1 MLNEERVILMTQMAS
16 YESGEGR
23 KNVKIGNYFRSD
35 YIAVQVL
42 KSVVC
47 GTIAFGIV
55 FALYI
60 FYDFELFMQDLYKM
74 DLLAFAKNVLKNYAI
89 SIVAY
94 GLLTYI
100 VSTYRYIKAKNSL
113 KCYYHNLKKLSSLYG
128 GESARKKSAGGS
140 K

>member
-35 YIAVQVL
+35 YIAVQIL
-42 KSVVC
+42 KSIVC
-47 GTIAFGIV
+47 GTIVFGIV

-60 FYDFELFMQDLYKM
+60 FYDFEVFMQELYKM
-74 DLLAFAKNVLKNYAI
+74 DLLAFAKSVLIKYAV

-100 VSTYRYIKAKNSL
+100 ICTYRYSKAKNSL
-113 KCYYHNLKKLSSLYG
+113 KCYYHNLKKLGSFYG
-128 GESARKKSAGGS
+128 DESAPRQNPRH
-140 K
+140 